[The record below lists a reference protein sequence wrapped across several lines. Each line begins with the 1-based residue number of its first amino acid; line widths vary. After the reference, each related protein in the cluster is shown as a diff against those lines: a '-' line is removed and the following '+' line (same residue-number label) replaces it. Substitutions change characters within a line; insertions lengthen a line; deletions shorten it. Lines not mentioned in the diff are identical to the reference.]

1 MVARQPG
8 SFVELR
14 LSLSTTTSRKLTLYR
29 VNVVTS
35 QQSVSV
41 FVFSAVVI
49 GNAAVTCPLSSLVG
63 WRAVLTHDSRP

>member
-1 MVARQPG
+1 MIVVITSPYRGRDSQSCIVVIVVARQPG

-14 LSLSTTTSRKLTLYR
+14 LSLSTTTSRKLTLYS

-41 FVFSAVVI
+41 FVLF
-49 GNAAVTCPLSSLVG
+49 
-63 WRAVLTHDSRP
+63 RSRYW